1 MKITQISPQ
10 SLTRFAWLSIAAAV
24 ITIGM
29 KASAY
34 LLTGSV
40 GLLSDALESVVN
52 LAAAIVALGALTLAS
67 QPPDEDHEYGHD
79 KVEYF
84 SSGVEGALILVAAF
98 SIAYTSAERLV
109 NPQPLEQVG
118 IGLMISLAASLVN
131 LAVARVLMRAG
142 REHYSVTLEAD
153 AQHLMTDV
161 WTSAGVMVSVVLV
174 AITHWNWLD
183 PAIGLAVA
191 FNILV
196 AGARLLRRSY
206 NGLMDTAIKP
216 EEREAVEAIFD
227 TFREQGIQFH
237 ALRTRQSGARRFIS
251 VHVLVPGMWTVSRGH
266 YLLEDLE
273 RSIRAALPNVV
284 IGTHLE
290 PLGDP
295 TSMADIPLQRTDGG
309 GVGDDVVDKGSEK
322 K

>member
-1 MKITQISPQ
+1 MNKTQASRK
-10 SLTRFAWLSIAAAV
+10 SLTRFAWLSIAAALF
-24 ITIGM
+24 TIGM
-29 KASAY
+29 KGSAY

-40 GLLSDALESVVN
+40 GLLSDALESFVN
-52 LAAAIVALGALTLAS
+52 LAAAVVALGALTLAS
-67 QPPDEDHEYGHD
+67 QPPDDDHEFGHD

-98 SIAYTSAERLV
+98 SIAYTSVERLV
-109 NPQPLEQVG
+109 NQQPLEQVG
-118 IGLMISLAASLVN
+118 VGVALSLAAALVN
-131 LAVARVLMRAG
+131 LAVSRVLMRAG
-142 REHYSVTLEAD
+142 REHRSITLEAD
-153 AQHLMTDV
+153 AHHLMTDV
-161 WTSAGVMVSVVLV
+161 WTSAGIIISVTLV
-174 AITHWNWLD
+174 VITGWLWLD
-183 PAIGLAVA
+183 PVIGLAVA

-196 AGARLLRRSY
+196 AGSKLLRRSY
-206 NGLMDTAIKP
+206 DGLMDTAIEP
-216 EEREAVEAIFD
+216 ADREAVEAILD
-227 TFREQGIQFH
+227 KFRAQGIQFH

-273 RSIRAALPNVV
+273 RSIRVALPNVV

-295 TSMADIPLQRTDGG
+295 ISMADIPLERGNDGG
-309 GVGDDVVDKGSEK
+309 SAKDDK